1 MKNSFFLKSEVL
13 YSSIMLIF
21 LLASCNKNDDDSS
34 DDAPANIEITSIEP
48 ASAQVGENVVVKGV
62 NMLSVISI
70 KVGDLDAAF
79 NATSDSIIEITIP
92 QQAQLGLN
100 TLTCVNDIETY
111 TTSDETLK
119 FYVIESNNELIM
131 TFDGNDAGIY
141 NGLADKEESTAYGTS
156 DDQDVI
162 ANAVGLPNS
171 IDGNFFH
178 FEGYCSA
185 DLSGTYAATTWN
197 SDLMSPGT
205 YADFFSDVSL
215 QDVYFNIQVNIGDL
229 PQGYDGK
236 LFGLKVRFDGDD
248 YKFIPTV
255 SDLAKLGGTPN
266 EDGWYNLN
274 IPMTSFI
281 DDAEIG
287 TFEMS
292 QMQRFGVEV
301 QRSYGTGGTNG
312 VPLTEADGGVFY
324 SLSFDNARLSIGG
337 PYLFN

>member
-1 MKNSFFLKSEVL
+1 MEKRSFFKSEVL
-13 YSSIMLIF
+13 YGFLMLFF
-21 LLASCNKNDDDSS
+21 LLVSCNKDDDVSPEDEPVS
-34 DDAPANIEITSIEP
+34 IEITNIEP
-48 ASAQVGENVVVKGV
+48 ASAQVGGKVVIKGL
-62 NMLSVISI
+62 NMLSVTSI
-70 KVGDLDAAF
+70 KVGDLDAVF
-79 NATSDSIIEITIP
+79 NATSDSTIEITIP

-131 TFDGNDAGIY
+131 TFDGSNTGIY
-141 NGLADKEESTAYGTS
+141 SGSADKEESTAYGTS

-205 YADFFSDVSL
+205 YAGFFSNVSL

-229 PQGYDGK
+229 PQGYDGN

-255 SDLAKLGGTPN
+255 SDFAKLGVTPN
-266 EDGWYNLN
+266 EDGWYHLN